1 MFTRFFHRKFY
12 FYFIEAWRKKSTNT
26 TCPICRA
33 DVVMMS
39 PNQVLDGFIE
49 KFIDNF
55 FPEDAKKQRQ
65 ELVKERKA
73 KKDARAA
80 AKDRD
85 FPGAA
90 LINSVSRR
98 RILNLDSDDDDS
110 WDADGPDMEQH
121 GILRGRYIIEV
132 DRIREILL
140 TNLRQRAQRRRNI
153 LL

>member
-1 MFTRFFHRKFY
+1 MNSLRLTRTSWKKASL
-12 FYFIEAWRKKSTNT
+12 EAPLEAALLFKLSALLNSNS
-26 TCPICRA
+26 A
-33 DVVMMS
+33 
-39 PNQVLDGFIE
+39 
-49 KFIDNF
+49 

-121 GILRGRYIIEV
+121 GILRGRSLN
-132 DRIREILL
+132 DLDPIREHLITILL
-140 TNLRQRAQRRRNI
+140 QRRRR
-153 LL
+153 

>member
-1 MFTRFFHRKFY
+1 
-12 FYFIEAWRKKSTNT
+12 
-26 TCPICRA
+26 
-33 DVVMMS
+33 MMS

-121 GILRGRYIIEV
+121 GILRGRSLNDLENHELNILSLIS
-132 DRIREILL
+132 RRRRWILL
-140 TNLRQRAQRRRNI
+140 FWRFYFPIENVNFTLEKNQ
-153 LL
+153 